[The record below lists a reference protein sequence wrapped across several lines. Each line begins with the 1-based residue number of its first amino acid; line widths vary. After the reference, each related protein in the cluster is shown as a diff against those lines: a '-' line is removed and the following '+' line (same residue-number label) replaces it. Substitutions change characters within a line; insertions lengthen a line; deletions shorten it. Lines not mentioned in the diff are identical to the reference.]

1 MGKHGEQVGKGGG
14 SGRLDKSGQAGVP
27 IVIEAVRRLSTA
39 PTAPTTSVARP
50 ETARGSE
57 PPMEDFTYVPY
68 EKSLHTS
75 ISEIRFGKAI
85 SAIDFPRYVCSLGS
99 NTSYVEKIFE
109 FYSKKIGVSGGD
121 RLRVS
126 A

>member
-27 IVIEAVRRLSTA
+27 IVILAVRRLSTA

-57 PPMEDFTYVPY
+57 PPMEASTYLTRNRFTHQ
-68 EKSLHTS
+68 LA
-75 ISEIRFGKAI
+75 R
-85 SAIDFPRYVCSLGS
+85 
-99 NTSYVEKIFE
+99 
-109 FYSKKIGVSGGD
+109 
-121 RLRVS
+121 
-126 A
+126 